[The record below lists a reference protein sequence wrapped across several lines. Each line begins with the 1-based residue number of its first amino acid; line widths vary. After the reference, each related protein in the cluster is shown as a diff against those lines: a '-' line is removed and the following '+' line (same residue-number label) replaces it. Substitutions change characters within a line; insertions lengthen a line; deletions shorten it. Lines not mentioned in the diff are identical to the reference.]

1 VAREKGFS
9 VGNVEYDK
17 SSRTY
22 AISIGIRIEDAAG
35 DFAGVMKAVMDTK
48 GIVREAEMA
57 AKKYATTRVQVL
69 TRDGR
74 LIYSTQA
81 FQFLE
86 DLSRTPFFEK
96 MRDANGSFMVD
107 TGGKEIL
114 YSYARSQGYRGFQG
128 LAWILV
134 VGHDVQEVLAP
145 ALFLRNRIVMVSL
158 VLVLL
163 AILIAIFMSR
173 SITGPIANLAR
184 GAREIGQGHLDYRI
198 PVAGRD
204 EIGLLAASFN
214 EMAGL
219 RKREEETLRA
229 SEERFRSFF
238 NTAAIG
244 MVMGD
249 TDGRF
254 VQVNGAFCEIVGYD
268 EKALIG
274 RPFQS
279 LVHPQD
285 LKEELPHLT
294 RLLEGEISQYH
305 REERL
310 IHREGCEVWVNVS
323 VSLVRDKDGRP
334 VNLIAGVEN
343 ITELRQHRAHLEQ
356 MVEDRTVELTRS
368 NQELQQFAY
377 VASHDLQEPLRK
389 VQAFG
394 GRFAALYEDQVDE
407 KGRDYLARMQ
417 GAGRRMGTMIQDL
430 LSLSRVTTQG
440 KNFVPVDLKIEAQ
453 KVLSDLEVAIDE
465 CGGLFEI
472 GDLPTIEGDPSQI
485 HQLLLNLFSNAVKYR
500 KPGKSPLLRIYPIM
514 GESLKGPLCH
524 IHVEDDGIG
533 FEEKYTDR
541 IFESFQRLHGRSK
554 YEGTGMGL
562 AICRKIAERHG
573 GSITARSAPGQ
584 GATFIVTL
592 PVRIVD

>member
-1 VAREKGFS
+1 
-9 VGNVEYDK
+9 
-17 SSRTY
+17 
-22 AISIGIRIEDAAG
+22 
-35 DFAGVMKAVMDTK
+35 M
-48 GIVREAEMA
+48 
-57 AKKYATTRVQVL
+57 
-69 TRDGR
+69 
-74 LIYSTQA
+74 
-81 FQFLE
+81 
-86 DLSRTPFFEK
+86 
-96 MRDANGSFMVD
+96 
-107 TGGKEIL
+107 
-114 YSYARSQGYRGFQG
+114 
-128 LAWILV
+128 
-134 VGHDVQEVLAP
+134 
-145 ALFLRNRIVMVSL
+145 
-158 VLVLL
+158 
-163 AILIAIFMSR
+163 
-173 SITGPIANLAR
+173 
-184 GAREIGQGHLDYRI
+184 
-198 PVAGRD
+198 
-204 EIGLLAASFN
+204 
-214 EMAGL
+214 
-219 RKREEETLRA
+219 
-229 SEERFRSFF
+229 
-238 NTAAIG
+238 
-244 MVMGD
+244 
-249 TDGRF
+249 
-254 VQVNGAFCEIVGYD
+254 
-268 EKALIG
+268 IG

-541 IFESFQRLHGRSK
+541 IFEPFQRLHGRSK